1 MRTEEQKENAAKKLI
16 KTGKQQDSK
25 TYNDFSVIAEEE
37 QESERRRE
45 TLELH
50 SIRTK
55 LQRYTQTSL
64 LRVGTAFWVMFIVSM
79 WLMGVLKILHD
90 CGLKKLTLSSEVIIA
105 LLTTTTA
112 NILGLPLVVLRGLYP
127 KEKEMEMIDN
137 EIEKLKD
144 MDKDNYL

>member
-64 LRVGTAFWVMFIVSM
+64 LRVGTAFWVMFIVTM

-90 CGLKKLTLSSEVIIA
+90 CGLQKPTFGKKAIYNFDN
-105 LLTTTTA
+105 TTKSNNFA
-112 NILGLPLVVLRGLYP
+112 EQR
-127 KEKEMEMIDN
+127 
-137 EIEKLKD
+137 
-144 MDKDNYL
+144 